1 MIHCNQQ
8 AASSA
13 KGRLAFGRSRQR
25 GFTFI
30 ELLVSISIIAVL
42 MSVAAVS
49 YSDTN
54 KRSRDAKR
62 RADLETVRSALEICR
77 ANTGTYPANITGSVT
92 CSDAVVTLETTPAD
106 PKNSGVH
113 VYTYSR
119 PTTTTYTLTAQL
131 ELPTDP
137 TTYTLKNP

>member
-1 MIHCNQQ
+1 MKN
-8 AASSA
+8 
-13 KGRLAFGRSRQR
+13 K

-30 ELLVSISIIAVL
+30 ELLVSISIVAIL
-42 MSVAAVS
+42 MAVAAVS
-49 YSDTN
+49 YSNTN
-54 KRSRDAKR
+54 KRSKDAKR

-77 ANTGTYPANITGSVT
+77 ANTGTYPATITGSVT
-92 CSDAVVTLETTPAD
+92 CSDGVITLETTPDD

-113 VYTYSR
+113 IYTYSR

-131 ELPTDP
+131 ELPVDP